1 MDYYDEITKTQEAAR
16 MATFAKM
23 VGDGI
28 AQNLFD
34 SAFTIIADKEAE
46 TDVT

>member
-1 MDYYDEITKTQEAAR
+1 MDCYDEITKAQEAAR

-28 AQNLFD
+28 AQNLFN
-34 SAFTIIADKEAE
+34 SAFAVIADKEAE